1 MHFRTPTALIVVLVV
16 LSTGGPDAR
25 SGDKQPKETKVPEK
39 VMKHLGKDTVAILS
53 GATKVE
59 VFRLEKMLVQKPAKN
74 TIGMNGLQWPIKT
87 TGKELDAKFAAKV
100 RNLLFDEATCQFSGA
115 GGGRGWVA
123 FRLWKEKESVTV
135 VVDFEGSH
143 LFVGTQ
149 DAKGKQVG
157 DSVVSGFL
165 LDAEGDFDNGV
176 LFGRVKAL
184 ALEAF
189 PEDAAIKALKR

>member
-1 MHFRTPTALIVVLVV
+1 MHLRTPTALIVVLVV

-25 SGDKQPKETKVPEK
+25 SEDKQPKEAKVPGK
-39 VMKHLGKDTVAILS
+39 VMKHLGKATVAILA

-59 VFRLEKMLVQKPAKN
+59 TFRLEKKGVAKAGKD
-74 TIGMNGLQWPIKT
+74 TIGFDGLQWPIKA

-115 GGGRGWVA
+115 GGARGWVA

-135 VVDFEGSH
+135 VIDFEGSH
-143 LFVGTQ
+143 LFVGTR

-157 DSVVSGFL
+157 DSVVGGFL
-165 LDAEGDFDNGV
+165 LDAKGDFDNGV

-189 PEDAAIKALKR
+189 PKDAAIKALER